1 MGEASL
7 FGHLKNGD
15 DEEKGSDA
23 YVPPDRDKDTQLEAA
38 VEFLHGAKPEALRS
52 PDSAATVTSK

>member
-7 FGHLKNGD
+7 FGHLKNGA

-23 YVPPDRDKDTQLEAA
+23 YVPPDRDKDTQLVAA
-38 VEFLHGAKPEALRS
+38 VELLHGAKPETLKS
-52 PDSAATVTSK
+52 PEVTSQ